1 MVSSTAGQIG
11 SPRNISY
18 TTSKHALLGLMRAAA
33 QDVGMFGGTCN
44 AVLPG
49 WVYTSMAD
57 RSAERHAQQKGQ
69 STDEIWA
76 WRDQLYPRGKAL
88 QPEEIAEVIAF
99 LCTDAASGVNGE
111 ALTVAAGALE

>member
-1 MVSSTAGQIG
+1 
-11 SPRNISY
+11 
-18 TTSKHALLGLMRAAA
+18 
-33 QDVGMFGGTCN
+33 
-44 AVLPG
+44 
-49 WVYTSMAD
+49 MAE
-57 RSAERHAQQKGQ
+57 RSAERHTERKGQ
-69 STDEIWA
+69 TVEEIWA